1 MCGICGFISKKCITI
16 EQLKKMNDTMY
27 HRGPNDSGE
36 EIFQVSNGYYLGF
49 AQRRLS
55 IMDLSM
61 LGHQPMYS
69 DDKRIVI
76 TYNGEIYNFRE
87 IKKELRDYPFKSQ
100 CDTEVILAAYLKWG
114 LSCLDRFQGM
124 FAIALYDRDKEELY
138 LIRDRVG
145 KKPLY
150 YWLEQG
156 NIVFASELKPL
167 MEYPDF
173 PRAIRKDVIG
183 RYLYQQ
189 YICEPDTIFQN
200 VYKVEPGQVV
210 CFHVKAE
217 KPSER
222 VTDWKYWDIA
232 QVHQVRAADKVTSY
246 GQAKEEL
253 TSILKDAVA
262 KRMIADVPL
271 GTFLSGGY
279 DSSLVTALAQ
289 SLSKEPVKTYSI
301 GFYEENYNEARHAK
315 EVAKY
320 LETNHTELYVDE
332 QAMFGMLE
340 NITRYYDEPFADSS
354 QIPSMLV
361 SQLASEDVTVV
372 LSGDGGDEF
381 FCGYNVYDYVA
392 KAQKLDALGRVVNG
406 VCAIPPL
413 KKANLM
419 GKMPFQVQ
427 VIARNANPLA
437 KTQLANVRYEDLIS
451 HMVLEQGIPYAYEIE
466 DRYHE
471 KNWQERRMLV
481 DEDTYLVGDILC
493 KVDRASMKY
502 SIEARC
508 PLLDVNVIEYSYR
521 LPHEFKYDKGIK
533 KRILKDIAYD
543 YIPRELLDRPKTGFS
558 VPLDQW
564 MRGSLREQLLD
575 VSDSSFL
582 QSQGIFDAEYTSRF
596 IHKYLTSGDGK
607 SGSGTRYS
615 RIIWA
620 FLMFQQW
627 YAAYK

>member
-1 MCGICGFISKKCITI
+1 MCGICGFISKKCITTD
-16 EQLKKMNDTMY
+16 QLKRMNDTMY

-69 DDKRIVI
+69 NDKHVII
-76 TYNGEIYNFRE
+76 TYNGEIYNFQE

-100 CDTEVILAAYLKWG
+100 CDTEVILAAYQKWG
-114 LSCLDRFQGM
+114 LSCIDRFQGM
-124 FAIALYDRDKEELY
+124 FAIALYDREKDELY

-150 YWLEQG
+150 YWIEQG
-156 NIVFASELKPL
+156 NILFASELKAL

-173 PRAIRKDVIG
+173 PKNIRQDVIG

-189 YICEPDTIFQN
+189 YICEPDTIFEN
-200 VYKVEPGQVV
+200 VNKVEPGQIV
-210 CFHVKAE
+210 CFHVNTDKT
-217 KPSER
+217 SER
-222 VTDWKYWDIA
+222 ITSWKYWDIA
-232 QVHQVRAADKVTSY
+232 QVHRTKAADKVTSY
-246 GQAKEEL
+246 EQAKKEL
-253 TSILKDAVA
+253 TEILKDAVA

-289 SLSKEPVKTYSI
+289 SLSNEPVKTYSI
-301 GFYEENYNEARHAK
+301 GFHEENYNEAKYAK
-315 EVAKY
+315 EVAGH
-320 LETNHTELYVDE
+320 LGTNHTELYVDE
-332 QAMFGMLE
+332 HEMFQMLE
-340 NITRYYDEPFADSS
+340 NIAQYYDEPFADSS

-361 SQLASEDVTVV
+361 SRLASKDVTVV

-392 KAQKLDALGRVVNG
+392 KAQKLDAIGRAVAG
-406 VCAIPPL
+406 VCGIPLL
-413 KKANLM
+413 KKADLM
-419 GKMPFQVQ
+419 GKLPFQVQ
-427 VIARNANPLA
+427 VIARNNNPLT
-437 KTQLANVRYEDLIS
+437 KTQLGNMRYADIIR
-451 HMVLEQGIPYAYEIE
+451 HMVVNEGLPFQYEIE

-508 PLLDVNVIEYSYR
+508 PLLDVNVVEYSYR
-521 LPHEFKYDKGIK
+521 LPHQFKYDKGVK
-533 KRILKDIAYD
+533 KRILKDIAYE
-543 YIPRELLDRPKTGFS
+543 YIPKELLDRPKVGFS

-564 MRGSLREQLLD
+564 MRGPLKEQLLD
-575 VSDSSFL
+575 VSDSCFL
-582 QSQGIFDAEYTSRF
+582 HKQGIFDAVYTNQF
-596 IHKYLTSGDGK
+596 IQNYLMNGDGK
-607 SGSGTRYS
+607 SGSGAKYS

-627 YAAYK
+627 YAAYI

>member
-1 MCGICGFISKKCITI
+1 MCGICGFISRKCITTD
-16 EQLKKMNDTMY
+16 QLKKMNDTMY

-36 EIFQVSNGYYLGF
+36 EIFQVSGDYYLGF

-69 DDKRIVI
+69 DDKRVVI
-76 TYNGEIYNFRE
+76 TYNGEIYNFQDIR
-87 IKKELRDYPFKSQ
+87 KELQDYPFKSQ

-114 LSCLDRFQGM
+114 LSCVDRFQGM
-124 FAIALYDRDKEELY
+124 FAIALYDREKEELY

-150 YWLEQG
+150 YWLEQD

-167 MEYPDF
+167 MEYPGF
-173 PRAIRKDVIG
+173 SEKIRKDVIG

-189 YICEPDTIFQN
+189 YICEPDTIFED
-200 VYKVEPGQVV
+200 VYKVEPGQIV
-210 CFHVKAE
+210 CFQVNPAIS
-217 KPSER
+217 SER
-222 VTDWKYWDIA
+222 VTSWKYWDIA
-232 QVHQVRAADKVTSY
+232 GAHQMRAADKVTSY
-246 GQAKEEL
+246 EQAKEEL
-253 TSILKDAVA
+253 TAILKDAVA

-289 SLSKEPVKTYSI
+289 SLSSEPIKTYSI
-301 GFYEENYNEARHAK
+301 GFHEENYNEARYAK
-315 EVAKY
+315 EVAKH
-320 LETNHTELYVDE
+320 LGTKHTELYVDE
-332 QAMFGMLE
+332 QAMFQMLE
-340 NITRYYDEPFADSS
+340 NIPRYYDEPFADSS

-361 SQLASEDVTVV
+361 SQLASRDVTVV

-392 KAQKLDALGRVVNG
+392 KAQKLDMLGRAVNG
-406 VCAIPPL
+406 ICAFPPL
-413 KKANLM
+413 KKAGLL
-419 GKMPFQVQ
+419 GKLPFQVQ
-427 VIARNANPLA
+427 VIARNDNPLT
-437 KTQLANVRYEDLIS
+437 KTQLMNIRYEDLIS
-451 HMVLEQGIPYAYEIE
+451 HMVLEPGLPFAYEIE

-493 KVDRASMKY
+493 KIDRASMKY

-508 PLLDVNVIEYSYR
+508 PLLDVNVVEYSYR

-533 KRILKDIAYD
+533 KRILKDIAYE
-543 YIPRELLDRPKTGFS
+543 YIPRELLDRPKVGFS

-564 MRGSLREQLLD
+564 MRGPLKNQLLD
-575 VSDSSFL
+575 VSDRNYL
-582 QSQGIFDAEYTSRF
+582 QNQGIFDPAYTSDF

-607 SGSGTRYS
+607 SGSGARYS
-615 RIIWA
+615 RVIWA

-627 YAAYK
+627 YAAYM

>member
-1 MCGICGFISKKCITI
+1 MCGICGFISRKCITI
-16 EQLKKMNDTMY
+16 DQLKKMNDTMY

-36 EIFQVSNGYYLGF
+36 EIFQVGNGYYLGF

-69 DDKRIVI
+69 NDKRIVI
-76 TYNGEIYNFRE
+76 TYNGEIYNFQD
-87 IKKELRDYPFKSQ
+87 IKKELGDYPFKSQ

-114 LSCLDRFQGM
+114 LSCIDRFRGM
-124 FAIALYDRDKEELY
+124 FAIALYDREKEELY

-150 YWLEQG
+150 YWLDQD
-156 NIVFASELKPL
+156 NIVFASELKPI
-167 MEYPDF
+167 MEYPGF
-173 PRAIRKDVIG
+173 PRVIRKDVIG

-189 YICEPDTIFQN
+189 YICEPDTIFEN
-200 VYKVEPGQVV
+200 VYKVEPGQVI
-210 CFHVKAE
+210 CFHVKEEEA
-217 KPSER
+217 SER
-222 VTDWKYWDIA
+222 VTSWKYWDIA
-232 QVHQVRAADKVTSY
+232 QVHQAKAADKVNSY
-246 GQAKEEL
+246 EQAKEEL
-253 TSILKDAVA
+253 TAILKDAVA

-289 SLSKEPVKTYSI
+289 SLSNEPVKTYSI
-301 GFYEENYNEARHAK
+301 GFHEENYNEARYAK
-315 EVAKY
+315 EVAKH
-320 LETNHTELYVDE
+320 LGTNHTELYVDE
-332 QAMFGMLE
+332 KAMFHMLDD
-340 NITRYYDEPFADSS
+340 IAKYYDEPFADSS

-361 SQLASEDVTVV
+361 SQLASKDVTVV

-392 KAQKLDALGRVVNG
+392 KAQKLGVLGRVVNG
-406 VCAIPPL
+406 VCSVPPL
-413 KKANLM
+413 KKADFISKL
-419 GKMPFQVQ
+419 PFQVQ
-427 VIARNANPLA
+427 VIARNDNPQT
-437 KTQLANVRYEDLIS
+437 KTQLGNIRYMELIS
-451 HMVLEQGIPYAYEIE
+451 RMVVEQGMPYQYEIE
-466 DRYHE
+466 NKYHE

-502 SIEARC
+502 SLETRC
-508 PLLDVNVIEYSYR
+508 PLLDVNVVEYSYR
-521 LPHEFKYDKGIK
+521 LPHEFKYYNGVK
-533 KRILKDIAYD
+533 KRILKDIAYE
-543 YIPRELLDRPKTGFS
+543 YIPRELLDRPKVGFS

-564 MRGSLREQLLD
+564 MRGPLREQLLD
-575 VSDSSFL
+575 VSESSFL
-582 QSQGIFDAEYTSRF
+582 CNQGIFDSKYVNQF
-596 IHKYLTSGDGK
+596 VQKYLTSGDGK

-615 RIIWA
+615 RIVWA

-627 YAAYK
+627 YKAYM

>member
-1 MCGICGFISKKCITI
+1 MCGICGFISRKCITI
-16 EQLKKMNDTMY
+16 DQLKKMNDTMY

-36 EIFQVSNGYYLGF
+36 EIFQVGYGYYLGF

-69 DDKRIVI
+69 NDKRIVI
-76 TYNGEIYNFRE
+76 TYNGEIYNFQD
-87 IKKELRDYPFKSQ
+87 IKKELGDYPFKSQ

-114 LSCLDRFQGM
+114 LSCIDRFRGM
-124 FAIALYDRDKEELY
+124 FAIALYDREKEELY

-150 YWLEQG
+150 YWLDQD
-156 NIVFASELKPL
+156 NIVFASELKPI
-167 MEYPDF
+167 MEYPGF
-173 PRAIRKDVIG
+173 TRVIRKDVIG

-189 YICEPDTIFQN
+189 YICEPDTIFEN
-200 VYKVEPGQVV
+200 VYKVEPGQVI
-210 CFHVKAE
+210 CFHVKE
-217 KPSER
+217 EETSEH
-222 VTDWKYWDIA
+222 VTSWKYWDIA
-232 QVHQVRAADKVTSY
+232 QVHQAKAADKVNSY
-246 GQAKEEL
+246 EQAKEEL
-253 TSILKDAVA
+253 TAILKDAVA

-289 SLSKEPVKTYSI
+289 SLSNEPVKTYSI
-301 GFYEENYNEARHAK
+301 GFHEENYNEARYAK
-315 EVAKY
+315 EVAKH
-320 LETNHTELYVDE
+320 LGTNHTELYVDE
-332 QAMFGMLE
+332 QAMFHMLDD
-340 NITRYYDEPFADSS
+340 IAKYYDEPFADSS

-361 SQLASEDVTVV
+361 SQLASKDVTVV

-381 FCGYNVYDYVA
+381 FCGYNVYDYVS
-392 KAQKLDALGRVVNG
+392 KAQKLDVLGRVVNG
-406 VCAIPPL
+406 VCLVPPL
-413 KKANLM
+413 KKADFMSKL
-419 GKMPFQVQ
+419 PFQVQ
-427 VIARNANPLA
+427 VIARNDNPQT
-437 KTQLANVRYEDLIS
+437 KTQLGNVRYMDLIS
-451 HMVLEQGIPYAYEIE
+451 RMVVEQGIPYQYEIE
-466 DRYHE
+466 NKYHE

-502 SIEARC
+502 SLEARC
-508 PLLDVNVIEYSYR
+508 PLLDVNVVEYSYR
-521 LPHEFKYDKGIK
+521 LPHEFKYYNGVK

-543 YIPRELLDRPKTGFS
+543 YIPRELLDRPKVGFS

-564 MRGSLREQLLD
+564 MRGPLKEQLLD
-575 VSDSSFL
+575 VSESSFL
-582 QSQGIFDAEYTSRF
+582 CNQGIFDSKYVNQF
-596 IHKYLTSGDGK
+596 VQKYLTSGDGK

-615 RIIWA
+615 RIVWA

-627 YAAYK
+627 YKAYM